1 MPEKLVLYTVGE
13 SKKTRDGSK
22 NTLRMAQNSRDSPRK
37 EKKERE
43 RRGRS
48 SDKDRDRGKKK
59 KLQRRKNRKRI
70 NGNLSSW

>member
-43 RRGRS
+43 R
-48 SDKDRDRGKKK
+48 KDRDRGKKK

-70 NGNLSSW
+70 NGNLSSGWSM